1 MSTVYG
7 GGLLLIMPLFFI
19 VLLWRI
25 ELKKKKQQQRIKKA
39 LNIAPVAALEKKPPV
54 VVHVFALPDAVVV
67 ASLLVLPMILFFLG
81 FPWFFIIGID
91 VGLYFCLKAIST
103 MLLTRYLNKLTEA
116 LPSSIDFLSRSITSG
131 NSIIVAIEQIAHA
144 NLPASDEFK
153 PIFEA
158 LSVGKPFAETL
169 KKRALKVSHPDF
181 SLCMAVLIIQH
192 ETGTHD
198 VRALNS
204 LTALLRSKIALRNKI
219 KSSSAEAKLSG
230 YLIAILPSLSLLVL
244 WLFSSDY
251 IAPIF
256 NTTLGQYLFIT
267 AVCSNIIGLIIMK
280 KMTQISM

>member
-1 MSTVYG
+1 MSAVYLG
-7 GGLLLIMPLFFI
+7 FLFLIMPLFFI

-25 ELKKKKQQQRIKKA
+25 ELKKKKQQRRIKKS
-39 LNIAPVAALEKKPPV
+39 LNMAPVVVLEKKPQA
-54 VVHVFALPDAVVV
+54 VVHVLALPDSVVL
-67 ASLLVLPMILFFLG
+67 ASLLVLPLLLFFLDL
-81 FPWFFIIGID
+81 PWFFIIGID
-91 VGLYFCLKAIST
+91 VGLYFCLKAISA
-103 MLLTRYLNKLTEA
+103 MLRARYLNKLTEA

-144 NLPASDEFK
+144 NLPASEEFK

-169 KKRALKVSHPDF
+169 KKRALKVNHPDF

-230 YLIAILPSLSLLVL
+230 YLIAILPSLCLLIL
-244 WLFSSDY
+244 WIFSFDY